1 MMSKKAAAREA
12 TDLRKNVARKGC
24 CESEFGN
31 ISAQEKAAA
40 KANLAAGLLDATISH
55 KSGARKGRCK
65 DESGKN
71 SEHEEAAAKTNYA
84 TNERADTKANL
95 AAGALEA
102 AILTTTAPEKAVAK
116 AKWVGRCKSELGSRN
131 SGSSNLRKTMPKKI
145 AAKAKKR
152 VDEALEAAI
161 CAKTLP
167 AKAAANAN

>member
-1 MMSKKAAAREA
+1 MQQFRTKA
-12 TDLRKNVARKGC
+12 VP
-24 CESEFGN
+24 
-31 ISAQEKAAA
+31 EKAAA
-40 KANLAAGLLDATISH
+40 KTNR
-55 KSGARKGRCK
+55 ARIASTKKPPQRQI
-65 DESGKN
+65 
-71 SEHEEAAAKTNYA
+71 A
-84 TNERADTKANL
+84 TNETADTKANL

-116 AKWVGRCKSELGSRN
+116 AKQVSHRKSELGGRN
-131 SGSSNLRKTMPKKI
+131 GNLRKTMPKKI